1 MKDEL
6 SEKLKKEIVSL
17 YVDKLLTE
25 EQIYRRLLNR
35 YDDNPS
41 RGQIIRVIDDLP
53 HDIKRKSISALCD
66 KLSRKRKRLKILK
79 RIRREEALEDEYHKV
94 TVGINGVMQYNKNKH
109 TNVRWHNDSRH
120 NQNYVRV
127 CGYCGC
133 LFHPLLGWENSE
145 RHCSLYC
152 TDMFMAEQAKTKL
165 TKDRYTQS
173 ALANKMR
180 GM

>member
-17 YVDKLLTE
+17 FVDKILTE

-41 RGQIIRVIDDLP
+41 RGQIIRVVDDLP

>member
-6 SEKLKKEIVSL
+6 SGKLKKEIVSL

-41 RGQIIRVIDDLP
+41 RGQIIRVIDELP
-53 HDIKRKSISALCD
+53 HEIKRKSMLALCD
-66 KLSRKRKRLKILK
+66 KMSRKRKRLKALK
-79 RIRREEALEDEYHKV
+79 KIRREEALEDKYHKV

-109 TNVRWHNDSRH
+109 TNVRWHGNKRH
-120 NQNYVRV
+120 NQDYVRV
-127 CGYCGC
+127 CQQCGC

-152 TDMFMAEQAKTKL
+152 TDMSLPEQVVSEL
-165 TKDRYTQS
+165 SRDRYIQS

>member
-17 YVDKLLTE
+17 FVDKILTE
-25 EQIYRRLLNR
+25 EQIYRRLLR
-35 YDDNPS
+35 YEDNPS
-41 RGQIIRVIDDLP
+41 RGQIIRVIDELP
-53 HDIKRKSISALCD
+53 HEIKRKSILALCD
-66 KLSRKRKRLKILK
+66 KMSRKRKRLKALK
-79 RIRREEALEDEYHKV
+79 KIRREEALEDKYHKV

>member
-6 SEKLKKEIVSL
+6 SEKIKKEIVSL

-35 YDDNPS
+35 YEDNPS

-109 TNVRWHNDSRH
+109 TNVRWHDIIRI
-120 NQNYVRV
+120 
-127 CGYCGC
+127 
-133 LFHPLLGWENSE
+133 
-145 RHCSLYC
+145 
-152 TDMFMAEQAKTKL
+152 M
-165 TKDRYTQS
+165 
-173 ALANKMR
+173 
-180 GM
+180 

>member
-41 RGQIIRVIDDLP
+41 RGQIIRVVDDLP

>member
-17 YVDKLLTE
+17 FVNKILTE

-35 YDDNPS
+35 YEDNPS
-41 RGQIIRVIDDLP
+41 RGQIIRVIDELP
-53 HDIKRKSISALCD
+53 HEIKRKSMLALCD
-66 KLSRKRKRLKILK
+66 KMSRKRKRLKALK
-79 RIRREEALEDEYHKV
+79 KIRREEALEDKYHKV
-94 TVGINGVMQYNKNKH
+94 TVGINGVMKYNKNKH

-120 NQNYVRV
+120 NQNYVRI
-127 CGYCGC
+127 CEYCGC
-133 LFHPLLGWENSE
+133 LFHPLFGWENSE

-152 TDMFMAEQAKTKL
+152 TDMSLSEQAKSEQAR
-165 TKDRYTQS
+165 DRYIQS

>member
-17 YVDKLLTE
+17 FVDKILTE
-25 EQIYRRLLNR
+25 EQIYRRLLR
-35 YDDNPS
+35 YEDNPS
-41 RGQIIRVIDDLP
+41 RGQIIRVIDELP
-53 HDIKRKSISALCD
+53 HEIKRKSMLALCD
-66 KLSRKRKRLKILK
+66 KMSRKRKRLKALK
-79 RIRREEALEDEYHKV
+79 KIRREEALEDKYHKV

>member
-173 ALANKMR
+173 ALANKIR

>member
-41 RGQIIRVIDDLP
+41 RGQIIRVVDDLP
-53 HDIKRKSISALCD
+53 HDIKQKSILALCD

-173 ALANKMR
+173 ALANKIR

>member
-17 YVDKLLTE
+17 FVDKILTE

>member
-6 SEKLKKEIVSL
+6 SGKLKKEIVSL

-35 YDDNPS
+35 YEDNPS
-41 RGQIIRVIDDLP
+41 RGQIIRVIDELP
-53 HDIKRKSISALCD
+53 HDVKRKAMLALYEKVD
-66 KLSRKRKRLKILK
+66 RKKRRRNRLQKI
-79 RIRREEALEDEYHKV
+79 RQEEILEDKNHKV

-109 TNVRWHNDSRH
+109 TNVRWHGNKRH
-120 NQNYVRV
+120 NQDYVRV
-127 CGYCGC
+127 CQQCGC

-152 TDMFMAEQAKTKL
+152 TDMSLSEQAGSEL
-165 TKDRYTQS
+165 SRDRYIQS
-173 ALANKMR
+173 ALANKIR

>member
-17 YVDKLLTE
+17 FVDKILTE
-25 EQIYRRLLNR
+25 EQIYRRLLR
-35 YDDNPS
+35 YEDNPS
-41 RGQIIRVIDDLP
+41 RGQIIRVIDELP
-53 HDIKRKSISALCD
+53 HEIKRKSMLALCD
-66 KLSRKRKRLKILK
+66 KLSRKRKRLKALK
-79 RIRREEALEDEYHKV
+79 KIRNEEALEDKYHKV

-120 NQNYVRV
+120 NQNYVRI
-127 CGYCGC
+127 CEYCGC

>member
-41 RGQIIRVIDDLP
+41 RGQIIRVVDDLP

-79 RIRREEALEDEYHKV
+79 RIRREV